1 MDIHQTDAGVLFRVF
16 TGKLDFCEK

>member
-16 TGKLDFCEK
+16 TRKVDFCEK